1 MCKPEPATHTKKD
14 KHQNVVTMVTYWV
27 VKIQT
32 FLFAYLCLLYF
43 TQFTLQDSGIKE
55 KYLKNI
61 YVQKSSEQTN

>member
-61 YVQKSSEQTN
+61 YVQKSSEQTD